1 MRSSETTATS
11 PLPRVLW
18 PMMFGNV
25 VIGMGVMV
33 VAGLLNDIHTAL
45 DISVTTAGQL
55 ISVSAFVV
63 CLGAPLIA
71 ASVGRWDRRLL
82 LVGSLLWYA
91 VFHAFAA
98 LAPGF
103 ESLLAARVL
112 AMMAAAAYTPQAAAC
127 IGMLVPLAQRG
138 RAITFVFLGWSIA
151 SVLGT
156 PLGAWIGGTFGWRW
170 SMALMAV
177 LSLVSAVWLA
187 LRLPRGL
194 VPPALSAAAWRQT
207 LSSPALMSALGIT
220 VVSAAGQFVLFS
232 YMAPYVF
239 QRFDTTPTQ
248 FSLMLV
254 AYGGCGFL
262 GNALLSRHIDRIGA
276 ERAMGLALT
285 SIAVG
290 MALVSQTQAF
300 GWMVAAILPWGLGV
314 FASNSAQQARLVGIA
329 PALASASVALNTS
342 AMYLGQAIGAT
353 FGGWL
358 ILHQGLSVL
367 PGIGS
372 LGLLMA
378 LGMSLWAAR
387 MARRHPVRVGR

>member
-1 MRSSETTATS
+1 
-11 PLPRVLW
+11 
-18 PMMFGNV
+18 
-25 VIGMGVMV
+25 
-33 VAGLLNDIHTAL
+33 
-45 DISVTTAGQL
+45 
-55 ISVSAFVV
+55 
-63 CLGAPLIA
+63 
-71 ASVGRWDRRLL
+71 
-82 LVGSLLWYA
+82 
-91 VFHAFAA
+91 
-98 LAPGF
+98 
-103 ESLLAARVL
+103 
-112 AMMAAAAYTPQAAAC
+112 MMAAAAYTPQAAAC

>member
-1 MRSSETTATS
+1 
-11 PLPRVLW
+11 
-18 PMMFGNV
+18 
-25 VIGMGVMV
+25 
-33 VAGLLNDIHTAL
+33 
-45 DISVTTAGQL
+45 
-55 ISVSAFVV
+55 
-63 CLGAPLIA
+63 
-71 ASVGRWDRRLL
+71 
-82 LVGSLLWYA
+82 
-91 VFHAFAA
+91 
-98 LAPGF
+98 
-103 ESLLAARVL
+103 
-112 AMMAAAAYTPQAAAC
+112 
-127 IGMLVPLAQRG
+127 
-138 RAITFVFLGWSIA
+138 
-151 SVLGT
+151 
-156 PLGAWIGGTFGWRW
+156 
-170 SMALMAV
+170 
-177 LSLVSAVWLA
+177 
-187 LRLPRGL
+187 
-194 VPPALSAAAWRQT
+194 LSAAAWRQT